1 MKCVAAVFCL
11 LLGLY
16 TSAAM
21 AVSFRINPEIN
32 LLVLDGNKLPGSLLK
47 GAESI
52 ELEQGQ
58 HQILFTLVSAPH
70 SPVFILTF
78 TAESHIVSMVLP
90 SASALAER
98 SASKN
103 LQLRL
108 VDENGLDITAIQDH
122 LSEIQDEDYVRAV
135 IRYNRQNRKA
145 SVAKFSLPPREAG
158 TEAEKVSAG
167 SVPAAAAPSARGSV
181 QAILLWLREFRT
193 S

>member
-1 MKCVAAVFCL
+1 MKFVAAVFCL
-11 LLGLY
+11 LLGMY

-58 HQILFTLVSAPH
+58 HQILFTRVSAPR

-78 TAESHIVSMVLP
+78 TAESHSVSMVFPPASSLSECDTSDNLP
-90 SASALAER
+90 
-98 SASKN
+98 
-103 LQLRL
+103 LRL
-108 VDENGLDITAIQDH
+108 VDENGENIAALQDH
-122 LSEIQDEDYVRAV
+122 LSEIPDDDYVRAV
-135 IRYNRQNRKA
+135 SSYNLQNRKA
-145 SVAKFSLPPREAG
+145 SVKKFSLPSETNDAR
-158 TEAEKVSAG
+158 AEKVSD
-167 SVPAAAAPSARGSV
+167 STVPVEAAQPSRGSL

>member
-1 MKCVAAVFCL
+1 MKFVAAVFCL
-11 LLGLY
+11 LLGMS

-90 SASALAER
+90 PASTLSER
-98 SASKN
+98 SALKN

-108 VDENGLDITAIQDH
+108 VDENGLDIAAIQDH
-122 LSEIQDEDYVRAV
+122 LPGLQDEDYVRAV
-135 IRYNRQNRKA
+135 ISYNRQNRKA
-145 SVAKFSLPPREAG
+145 SVAKFSLPPPDAG
-158 TEAEKVSAG
+158 AWAEKVSAG
-167 SVPAAAAPSARGSV
+167 TVPATGVLSSRGSV

>member
-90 SASALAER
+90 SASVLAER

>member
-1 MKCVAAVFCL
+1 MKFVAAVFCL
-11 LLGLY
+11 LLGMY

-58 HQILFTLVSAPH
+58 HQILFTLVSAPR

-78 TAESHIVSMVLP
+78 RAESHRVSMLLP
-90 SASALAER
+90 PGSSFSEHDAAG
-98 SASKN
+98 N
-103 LQLRL
+103 LPLRL
-108 VDENGLDITAIQDH
+108 VDENDRNIPAIQDH
-122 LSEIQDEDYVRAV
+122 LPEIPDGDYVSAV
-135 IRYNRQNRKA
+135 NSYNQQNRKA
-145 SVAKFSLPPREAG
+145 SVPKFSLPPANTDARTKKG
-158 TEAEKVSAG
+158 SAG
-167 SVPAAAAPSARGSV
+167 VVPVAAVQPSHGSLQV
-181 QAILLWLREFRT
+181 ILLWLRELRT